1 MDTNK
6 NVLNKEQE
14 EALGL
19 NGLEQ
24 EEVAVVEEV
33 NPLAVRVIFF
43 EGRPLEFIVHNMVK
57 GQFREWIVQN
67 VLSQVVAD
75 GMFIG
80 NTYIPNSNIK
90 YFEEA

>member
-1 MDTNK
+1 MDTNTQEK
-6 NVLNKEQE
+6 NQEVPVIAEQE
-14 EALGL
+14 AS
-19 NGLEQ
+19 EQ
-24 EEVAVVEEV
+24 ETVVEV
-33 NPLAVRVIFF
+33 KPLAVRVIFF
-43 EGRPLEFIVHNMVK
+43 EGRPLEFIVHNMVQ

>member
-1 MDTNK
+1 MDTNTQEK
-6 NVLNKEQE
+6 NQEVPVVAEQE
-14 EALGL
+14 AS
-19 NGLEQ
+19 EQ
-24 EEVAVVEEV
+24 ETVVEEV
-33 NPLAVRVIFF
+33 KPLAVRVIFF
-43 EGRPLEFIVHNMVK
+43 EGRPLEFIVHNMVQ
-57 GQFREWIVQN
+57 GQFREWIIQN